1 MLREMRIFIA
11 ALFITPLI
19 SLSACVTQ
27 QMEPASATVAPS
39 PTLTPSPTQWTPP
52 PPTLARD
59 ADYLPI
65 LDASLED
72 ETFRMELKDRL
83 GLSGEQIDRLRAV
96 AREENSLPRETADE
110 SATTAVLTRAE
121 ERITAIIGAPATE
134 YLYALARVRWNNEA
148 ARAAGERESPT
159 PGETPVVTVTTG
171 GAMPNAVP
179 NDTRIVVNA
188 PAYRMDIFANGKLM
202 KSYRIGIGY
211 PEFPLP
217 IGMRTAN
224 EIIFNPTWTPPDEPW
239 VESPSSK
246 VKVGQKVEAGS
257 PLNPLGLVKIPIGSP
272 SLIHGGKSVAQLGG
286 FASHGCVGLTDAQV
300 VDLSKRLAR
309 LDGIEITDKQI
320 AGYKQNRTK
329 TKNFALQQPI
339 PVELRY
345 ETIVV
350 EGGKLYIY
358 RDVYEHGTNTE
369 ANLRDVLGAHGL
381 TLENLSERERSQ
393 VGIALDRMGRNAA
406 GVKVPAATSTPSVN
420 GAAGSSPSATPT
432 KLGNE
437 GSASRKVTRRI
448 KGEKEM
454 VIEIAALAGKGY
466 SAPVGLDNGK
476 ERPRAVAV
484 NSRKQSN

>member
-1 MLREMRIFIA
+1 
-11 ALFITPLI
+11 
-19 SLSACVTQ
+19 
-27 QMEPASATVAPS
+27 
-39 PTLTPSPTQWTPP
+39 
-52 PPTLARD
+52 
-59 ADYLPI
+59 
-65 LDASLED
+65 
-72 ETFRMELKDRL
+72 MELKDRL

-110 SATTAVLTRAE
+110 SAATAALTRAE

-134 YLYALARVRWNNEA
+134 YLYALARVRWNNED

-217 IGMRTAN
+217 TGMRTAN

-406 GVKVPAATSTPSVN
+406 GVKVPAATSTPSAN
-420 GAAGSSPSATPT
+420 GVAGPSPSATPT
-432 KLGNE
+432 KLRNE

-466 SAPVGLDNGK
+466 PAPVRLDNGK

>member
-1 MLREMRIFIA
+1 MRLTIKRVLIIVA
-11 ALFITPLI
+11 AFTL
-19 SLSACVTQ
+19 SLLV
-27 QMEPASATVAPS
+27 
-39 PTLTPSPTQWTPP
+39 
-52 PPTLARD
+52 
-59 ADYLPI
+59 
-65 LDASLED
+65 
-72 ETFRMELKDRL
+72 FRL
-83 GLSGEQIDRLRAV
+83 GMYMRRITESTLRK
-96 AREENSLPRETADE
+96 TADE
-110 SATTAVLTRAE
+110 SADTAALTRAE

-134 YLYALARVRWNNEA
+134 RRYALARERWNNEA

-159 PGETPVVTVTTG
+159 PGETPVVLATPG
-171 GAMPNAVP
+171 GAAPNAIP
-179 NDTRIVVNA
+179 KDTRIVVNA
-188 PAYRMDIFANGKLM
+188 PAYRMDIFENGKLM

-217 IGMRTAN
+217 TGMRTAN

-257 PLNPLGLVKIPIGSP
+257 ALNPLGLVKIPIGSP
-272 SLIHGGKSVAQLGG
+272 SLIHGGKSVTQLGG
-286 FASHGCVGLTDAQV
+286 FASHGCVGLTNAQV
-300 VDLSKRLAR
+300 VDLSKRLAK
-309 LDGIEITDKQI
+309 LGGIEITDKQI
-320 AGYKQNRTK
+320 EGYKQNRTK
-329 TKNFALQQPI
+329 TKNIALQQPI

-350 EGGKLYIY
+350 GGGKLYIY

-369 ANLRDVLGAHGL
+369 ANLRNVLGAHGL
-381 TLENLSERERSQ
+381 TLENLNESERSQ

-406 GVKVPAATSTPSVN
+406 GVKVPAATSTPSSN
-420 GAAGSSPSATPT
+420 GAAGLSPSATPT

-466 SAPVGLDNGK
+466 SAPVGFGAGK
-476 ERPRAVAV
+476 ERPRSVAV
-484 NSRKQSN
+484 NSRKQGN

>member
-1 MLREMRIFIA
+1 MQREMRIFIT

-19 SLSACVTQ
+19 CLSACV
-27 QMEPASATVAPS
+27 EPQTEPTIATVAPS

-52 PPTLARD
+52 SPTSARD
-59 ADYLPI
+59 ADYLPT
-65 LDASLED
+65 LATLLVD
-72 ETFRMELKDRL
+72 ETFRIELKDRL
-83 GLSGEQIDRLRAV
+83 ELSGEKIDRLRAV
-96 AREENSLPRETADE
+96 TREENSLMRNAADE
-110 SATTAVLTRAE
+110 SASTAALTRAE
-121 ERITAIIGAPATE
+121 ERITAIIGAPAAE
-134 YLYALARVRWNNEA
+134 RLYALARERRNNET
-148 ARAAGERESPT
+148 ARAAGESPT
-159 PGETPVVTVTTG
+159 PMGTPVVTDTPG
-171 GAMPNAVP
+171 GAMPNAIP

-188 PAYRMDIFANGKLM
+188 PAFRMYIFENGRLT

-217 IGMRTAN
+217 AGMRTAN

-246 VKVGQKVEAGS
+246 VKVGQEVKAGS

-300 VDLSKRLAR
+300 VDLSKRLAQ
-309 LDGIEITDKQI
+309 LGGIEITDKQI

-329 TKNFALQQPI
+329 TKNIALRQPI

-350 EGGKLYIY
+350 ENGKLHIY
-358 RDVYEHGTNTE
+358 RDVYERGTNTE
-369 ANLRDVLGAHGL
+369 ANLRNALSAYGL
-381 TLENLSERERSQ
+381 ALENLSESERAQ
-393 VGIALDRMGRNAA
+393 VRIALDRMGRNAA
-406 GVKVPAATSTPSVN
+406 GVKVPAATFTSPAN
-420 GAAGSSPSATPT
+420 GAAAPSRSDTPT
-432 KLGNE
+432 KLQNE

-454 VIEIAALAGKGY
+454 VIEIASLAGQGHYAPIGLDTGKEHPHA
-466 SAPVGLDNGK
+466 APVD
-476 ERPRAVAV
+476 
-484 NSRKQSN
+484 SRKQSN

>member
-1 MLREMRIFIA
+1 MRKEMRIFIT
-11 ALFITPLI
+11 ALFIMSLI
-19 SLSACVTQ
+19 GLSACVAPQT
-27 QMEPASATVAPS
+27 EPASAAVAPS

-52 PPTLARD
+52 SPTPSRD
-59 ADYLPI
+59 ADYLPT
-65 LDASLED
+65 LDAFLAD

-83 GLSGEQIDRLRAV
+83 GLSGEQIDQLSAV
-96 AREENSLPRETADE
+96 AREENSLRGKTADE
-110 SATTAVLTRAE
+110 SADTAVLTRAE
-121 ERITAIIGAPATE
+121 ERITAIIGTPATE
-134 YLYALARVRWNNEA
+134 QLYALARERRNNEA

-159 PGETPVVTVTTG
+159 PGGAPVVLATTG
-171 GAMPNAVP
+171 GAMPNAIP

-188 PAYRMDIFANGKLM
+188 PAYRMDIFENGKLM

-217 IGMRTAN
+217 TGMRTAN

-257 PLNPLGLVKIPIGSP
+257 ALNPLGLVKIPIGSP
-272 SLIHGGKSVAQLGG
+272 SLIHGGKSVAQLSG
-286 FASHGCVGLTDAQV
+286 FASHGCVGLTNAQV
-300 VDLSKRLAR
+300 VDLSKRLAK
-309 LDGIEITDKQI
+309 LGGIEITDKQI
-320 AGYKQNRTK
+320 AEYKQNRTK
-329 TKNFALQQPI
+329 TKNIALQQPI

-369 ANLRDVLGAHGL
+369 ANLRNVLGAYGL
-381 TLENLSERERSQ
+381 TPENLSESERSQ
-393 VGIALDRMGRNAA
+393 VRIALDLMGRNAA
-406 GVKVPAATSTPSVN
+406 GVKVPPATSTPSAN
-420 GAAGSSPSATPT
+420 AAAGPSPSATPT
-432 KLGNE
+432 KLRNE

-454 VIEIAALAGKGY
+454 VIEIAALAGKDY
-466 SAPVGLDNGK
+466 SAPVGLDTGK
-476 ERPRAVAV
+476 ERPRGVAV
-484 NSRKQSN
+484 K